1 MTDCKHSQPCS
12 GESREARV
20 KAIINQHAGDGS
32 ALLKVLHAIQNLD
45 EQNYLTEQ
53 ELTAVA
59 AGLAVPLSKVYGV
72 ATFYSMYSVKPRGR
86 HIIRV
91 CENAPCHVV
100 GAAQVIEALQQELGI
115 GIGETSADGRF
126 TLELS
131 SCLGVC
137 GVAPAMMIDQVVHGN
152 LTPEKLS
159 GILAEYE

>member
-1 MTDCKHSQPCS
+1 MTDCNNSQTCCT
-12 GESREARV
+12 ESRLTRV

-32 ALLKVLHAIQNLD
+32 ALLKVLHAIQDLD
-45 EQNYLTEQ
+45 GQNYLTES

-59 AGLAVPLSKVYGV
+59 EGLQVPLSKVYGV
-72 ATFYSMYSVKPRGR
+72 ATFYSMYSIKPRGR
-86 HIIRV
+86 HIIRI

-100 GAAQVIEALQQELGI
+100 GAAQIIEALQQELQI
-115 GIGETSADGRF
+115 AVGETTPDGRF

-152 LTPEKLS
+152 LTAEKLS
-159 GILAEYE
+159 SILAEYK